1 MDRDKVVSYIYI
13 TTILTLSVVIISVAI
28 VLLAGLF
35 EDNVNNDKIFEM
47 LGPAF
52 NTIVGAFVGL
62 LGGLSLGQKSDDQK

>member
-13 TTILTLSVVIISVAI
+13 TTILTLSIVIVSVAI

-35 EDNVNNDKIFEM
+35 EENVNNDKIFEM

>member
-13 TTILTLSVVIISVAI
+13 TTILTLSIVIVSVAI

>member
-13 TTILTLSVVIISVAI
+13 TTILTLSVVIVSVAI

>member
-1 MDRDKVVSYIYI
+1 MDRNKVVSYIYI
-13 TTILTLSVVIISVAI
+13 TTILTLSIVIVSVAI

-35 EDNVNNDKIFEM
+35 EDSVNNDKIFEM